1 MRLPSRFVITA
12 LRQIFLAS
20 IRKAYTDSSNLIYQM
35 LISVEFHGDI
45 R

>member
-1 MRLPSRFVITA
+1 MLLPSRFVITA
-12 LRQIFLAS
+12 LRQIFLVG
-20 IRKAYTDSSNLIYQM
+20 ILKAYTDSCNLIYRM